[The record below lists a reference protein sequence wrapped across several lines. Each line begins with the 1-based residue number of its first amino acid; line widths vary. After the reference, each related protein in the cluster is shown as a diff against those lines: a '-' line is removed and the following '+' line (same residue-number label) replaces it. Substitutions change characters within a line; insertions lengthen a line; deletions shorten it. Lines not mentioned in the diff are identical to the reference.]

1 MLISEWP
8 YAHPFENKE
17 RRNNPLDL
25 DLKGKM
31 ENQFMAIS

>member
-1 MLISEWP
+1 MLISKCA

-17 RRNNPLDL
+17 TRNNPLDL
-25 DLKGKM
+25 DLMGKM